1 MLAPPPAA
9 RVHTVFCAECTE
21 DYDYKSLGVF
31 HSHNLSGMPGGVT
44 RLLACDKEE
53 LKTYRGLHIGPT
65 FVHQNHKRIWHT
77 RALGPGET
85 DHPFGAAR
93 NDSSGSYNKPGSIMH
108 WVREAPE
115 AKGVEYV
122 LYIDADM
129 LLRKP
134 MDPIAMGVRRGVVVS
149 EHVGYLDV
157 GLLPHTLTRTPSTA
171 RGPHTLCPDTHPNHN
186 PDHGPNP
193 TPGGSQERPR
203 APLPTVGGAA
213 GQRGARPRPVPGAAV
228 RGRALQRRQPSA
240 QVARRRGL
248 VPLLPHGR
256 HPCDRAALVPPPP
269 PTLACIPIPNPN
281 PNPSPKPKPKPNP
294 DLPQRRLRAL
304 AREHLGLRLGL
315 GLG

>member
-1 MLAPPPAA
+1 MLAPSPAT

-44 RLLACDKEE
+44 RLLACDTEE
-53 LKTYRGLHIGPT
+53 LKTYRGLHLGPT

-85 DHPFGAAR
+85 AHPFGAAR

-108 WVREAPE
+108 WVREANTLTLTIAITLTPNQVREAPE
-115 AKGVEYV
+115 AKEVEYV

-157 GLLPHTLTRTPSTA
+157 G
-171 RGPHTLCPDTHPNHN
+171 
-186 PDHGPNP
+186 P
-193 TPGGSQERPR
+193 T
-203 APLPTVGGAA
+203 
-213 GQRGARPRPVPGAAV
+213 
-228 RGRALQRRQPSA
+228 
-240 QVARRRGL
+240 
-248 VPLLPHGR
+248 
-256 HPCDRAALVPPPP
+256 
-269 PTLACIPIPNPN
+269 NPN
-281 PNPSPKPKPKPNP
+281 PNPSPNPNP
-294 DLPQRRLRAL
+294 KTLYD
-304 AREHLGLRLGL
+304 LRLL
-315 GLG
+315 SL

>member
-21 DYDYKSLGVF
+21 EYDYKSLGVF

-157 GLLPHTLTRTPSTA
+157 GLLPHTLTLTPSTSTWA
-171 RGPHTLCPDTHPNHN
+171 
-186 PDHGPNP
+186 
-193 TPGGSQERPR
+193 SY
-203 APLPTVGGAA
+203 
-213 GQRGARPRPVPGAAV
+213 
-228 RGRALQRRQPSA
+228 
-240 QVARRRGL
+240 
-248 VPLLPHGR
+248 
-256 HPCDRAALVPPPP
+256 
-269 PTLACIPIPNPN
+269 PIP
-281 PNPSPKPKPKPNP
+281 
-294 DLPQRRLRAL
+294 
-304 AREHLGLRLGL
+304 
-315 GLG
+315 

>member
-1 MLAPPPAA
+1 MRDLGAAKTARPRNFYNGACCHVVACHAAHLQPSNAPSLRTMLAPPPAA

-108 WVREAPE
+108 WVLESEE
-115 AKGVEYV
+115 AKHVDYV

-129 LLRKP
+129 LLRLP
-134 MDPIAMGVRRGVVVS
+134 MDPVKMGVKPGVVVS

-157 GLLPHTLTRTPSTA
+157 GLRNGLQHMFLPPEAAEYAGADVNVLARTRTLSRTLTRSY
-171 RGPHTLCPDTHPNHN
+171 
-186 PDHGPNP
+186 
-193 TPGGSQERPR
+193 RPW
-203 APLPTVGGAA
+203 
-213 GQRGARPRPVPGAAV
+213 
-228 RGRALQRRQPSA
+228 
-240 QVARRRGL
+240 
-248 VPLLPHGR
+248 
-256 HPCDRAALVPPPP
+256 C
-269 PTLACIPIPNPN
+269 
-281 PNPSPKPKPKPNP
+281 
-294 DLPQRRLRAL
+294 
-304 AREHLGLRLGL
+304 
-315 GLG
+315 